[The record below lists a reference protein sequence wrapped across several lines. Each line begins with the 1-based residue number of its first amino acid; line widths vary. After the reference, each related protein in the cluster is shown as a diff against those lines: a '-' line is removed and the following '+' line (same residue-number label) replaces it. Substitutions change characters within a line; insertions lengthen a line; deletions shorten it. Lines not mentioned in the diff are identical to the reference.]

1 SPRWWCCRSWTAPA
15 RPARRRPGRTSRP
28 SSTRSTCTGWTTMP
42 TRPPSRDWLRW
53 FRGRRASRKRATGA
67 PAATW
72 TGCRSIP
79 GSASTC
85 TSTRASAAP
94 STCTRWAPM
103 AGPVARARMPTSGT
117 GATEARTRGA
127 APAHGAGARGFTLL
141 ELLVVL
147 AIVSVVAG
155 MAVLA
160 TGGMG
165 GRRLEHAAR
174 STEALL
180 AHACERAALTG
191 RDVGIALVAGGLR
204 FGYLAPQGFQPLR
217 DDPADPLRPRMLDET

>member
-1 SPRWWCCRSWTAPA
+1 
-15 RPARRRPGRTSRP
+15 
-28 SSTRSTCTGWTTMP
+28 
-42 TRPPSRDWLRW
+42 
-53 FRGRRASRKRATGA
+53 
-67 PAATW
+67 
-72 TGCRSIP
+72 
-79 GSASTC
+79 
-85 TSTRASAAP
+85 
-94 STCTRWAPM
+94 
-103 AGPVARARMPTSGT
+103 MPTSGT

-217 DDPADPLRPRMLDET
+217 DDPADPLRPRMLDETVRLILSRDGDVLSPQPDPPSAPQLACFASGELTPFTLVLEAHDSSERWQLAGTLDGSLRLERTDAR